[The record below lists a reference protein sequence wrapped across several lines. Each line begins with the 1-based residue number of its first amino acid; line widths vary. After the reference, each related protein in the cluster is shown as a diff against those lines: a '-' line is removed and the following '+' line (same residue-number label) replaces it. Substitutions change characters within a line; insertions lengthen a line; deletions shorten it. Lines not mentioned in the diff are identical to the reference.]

1 MNSLLIDLIL
11 SGVAYVLLIY
21 FIATLTKNLLKRNNN
36 GQDDGEGGIEN
47 QRPPKIDLPP
57 GVSWP
62 ADDLAE
68 IQSSKKPVEI

>member
-11 SGVAYVLLIY
+11 CGAAYVLLIY
-21 FIATLTKNLLKRNNN
+21 FIAILTKNLMRRDNK
-36 GQDDGEGGIEN
+36 GGDDGDGGVEN
-47 QRPPKIDLPP
+47 HRPPKIDLPP

-68 IQSSKKPVEI
+68 IKSSTKPVEI